1 MYHFYEIYGKIMN
14 YRVIADIIYAFGKI
28 CGSGLSGLGDLE
40 MEKIYDDNS
49 IDVKIGKLEAEE
61 AGVDFEYENIENE
74 EEDEKEQPFDAE
86 KIRVDQQMLSVKY
99 MLELM
104 EQNLI
109 ELNPGYQRR
118 SVWKDNKKKSLL
130 IESLM
135 LRIPIP
141 AFYFYENEDG
151 KYQVIDGQ
159 QRLTTIKEFVDGG
172 FRLSKLEYLGTEYNK
187 KKFKDLDTKYVQR
200 IYRTQIAVNILDARS
215 PKNVIYDIF
224 RRVNTGGVNLNPQ
237 EMRNA
242 ICKQE
247 VRDFL
252 VKSTQNENYIR
263 ATRGRVKDDRMDSQE
278 LALRFYAFYMAYNF
292 EKNILYYEYSN
303 IAAMLD
309 DAIES
314 LNKMNPERRAEL
326 FQKFDLAMKRSYE
339 AFGKYAFSKIQRDGN
354 RVRRNLDY
362 INKSL
367 FSSFSVLLLSPDFDY
382 MNIKGHQ
389 QKLLLGLADA
399 LEDHYYTNS
408 ITVGTGDKRNVYA
421 NFEYSRKVLEECLI

>member
-1 MYHFYEIYGKIMN
+1 M
-14 YRVIADIIYAFGKI
+14 
-28 CGSGLSGLGDLE
+28 
-40 MEKIYDDNS
+40 
-49 IDVKIGKLEAEE
+49 
-61 AGVDFEYENIENE
+61 
-74 EEDEKEQPFDAE
+74 
-86 KIRVDQQMLSVKY
+86 
-99 MLELM
+99 
-104 EQNLI
+104 
-109 ELNPGYQRR
+109 
-118 SVWKDNKKKSLL
+118 WKDNKRKSLL

-151 KYQVIDGQ
+151 QYQVIDGQ
-159 QRLTTIKEFVDGG
+159 QRLKTIKEFVDGQ
-172 FRLSKLEYLGTEYNK
+172 FRLTGLEYLSEEYNK
-187 KKFKDLDTKYVQR
+187 KKFADLNTKYTQR

-252 VKSTQNENYIR
+252 KKSTENENYLK

-278 LALRFYAFYMAYNF
+278 LVLRFYAFYKAYDY
-292 EKNILYYEYSN
+292 EKEILHYNYRN
-303 IAAMLD
+303 IATMLD
-309 DAIES
+309 DAIEL
-314 LNKMNPERRAEL
+314 LNKMKPERREEL

-339 AFGKYAFSKIQRDGN
+339 AFGKYAFSKIQKDG
-354 RVRRNLDY
+354 RNVKRNMDY

-367 FSSFSVLLLSPDFDY
+367 FSSFSVLVLSHRYDHV
-382 MNIKGHQ
+382 NIKEHQ
-389 QKLLLGLADA
+389 GKLLWELAEM
-399 LEDHYYTNS
+399 LEDHQYTNS

-421 NFEYSRKVLEECLI
+421 NFEYSSKVLEECLK

>member
-1 MYHFYEIYGKIMN
+1 
-14 YRVIADIIYAFGKI
+14 
-28 CGSGLSGLGDLE
+28 
-40 MEKIYDDNS
+40 MEKMYGDNS
-49 IDVKIGKLEAEE
+49 IDIKIGKLEAEE
-61 AGVDFEYENIENE
+61 AGLDYEFENIENDE
-74 EEDEKEQPFDAE
+74 EEKKEQPFDAE

-104 EQNLI
+104 EQDLI

-118 SVWKDNKKKSLL
+118 RVWKDNKKKSLL

-159 QRLTTIKEFVDGG
+159 QRLTTIKEFVDGK
-172 FRLSKLEYLGTEYNK
+172 FRLNGLEYLGKEYNK
-187 KKFKDLDTKYVQR
+187 KQFKNLDTKYIQR

-252 VKSTQNENYIR
+252 VKSTQNENYIM

-278 LALRFYAFYMAYNF
+278 LVLRFYAFYKAYDY
-292 EKNILYYEYSN
+292 EKNELDYDYPN

-309 DAIES
+309 DAIEN
-314 LNKMNPERRAEL
+314 LNRMSPERREEL
-326 FQKFDLAMKRSYE
+326 YQRFDLAMKRSYE
-339 AFGKYAFSKIQRDGN
+339 AFGKYAFSKIQKEGN
-354 RVRRNLDY
+354 RVKRNIDY

-367 FSSFSVLLLSPDFDY
+367 FSSFPVLLLSPVLDDV
-382 MNIKGHQ
+382 NIKAYQ
-389 QKLLLGLADA
+389 EKILLGLANA
-399 LEDHYYTNS
+399 LEEHYYTNS
-408 ITVGTGDKRNVYA
+408 ITIGTGNKRNVYA
-421 NFEYSRKVLEECLI
+421 NFGYSRKVLKECLV

>member
-1 MYHFYEIYGKIMN
+1 ME
-14 YRVIADIIYAFGKI
+14 IIY
-28 CGSGLSGLGDLE
+28 E
-40 MEKIYDDNS
+40 DDS
-49 IDVKIGKLEAEE
+49 IDAKIGRLEAEE
-61 AGVDFEYENIENE
+61 AGFDYEIENPENDDE
-74 EEDEKEQPFDAE
+74 EEKEQPFDAE

-104 EQNLI
+104 DQNLI

-118 SVWKDNKKKSLL
+118 RVWKDNKKKSLL

-159 QRLTTIKEFVDGG
+159 QRLTTIKEFVDGK
-172 FRLSKLEYLGTEYNK
+172 FRLTGLEYLGKDYNK
-187 KKFKDLDTKYVQR
+187 KRFENLDTKYAQR

-215 PKNVIYDIF
+215 PRNVIYDIF
-224 RRVNTGGVNLNPQ
+224 RRVNTGGMNLNPQ

-252 VKSTQNENYIR
+252 IKSTKNKNYLV
-263 ATRGRVKDDRMDSQE
+263 ATRKRVKDDRMDSQE
-278 LALRFYAFYMAYNF
+278 LVLRFYAFYKAYDY
-292 EKNILYYEYSN
+292 EKNILHYDYSN

-309 DAIES
+309 EAIED
-314 LNKMNPERRAEL
+314 LNKMKPEGRDEL
-326 FQKFDLAMKRSYE
+326 FQRFDLAMRRSYE
-339 AFGKYAFSKIQRDGN
+339 AFGEYAFSKIQREGTK
-354 RVRRNLDY
+354 VKRNLDY

-367 FSSFSVLLLSPDFDY
+367 FSSFSVLLLNHSYDDI
-382 MNIKGHQ
+382 NIRMMQPKI
-389 QKLLLGLADA
+389 LMSLAEA
-399 LEDHYYTNS
+399 LENHYYANS
-408 ITVGTGDKRNVYA
+408 ITIGTGDKRNVYA
-421 NFEYSRKVLEECLI
+421 NFEFSREVLDKCLKERWKK

>member
-1 MYHFYEIYGKIMN
+1 MAVIQENDDLDIEIEKKKAEYAGVEYE
-14 YRVIADIIYAFGKI
+14 V
-28 CGSGLSGLGDLE
+28 E
-40 MEKIYDDNS
+40 S
-49 IDVKIGKLEAEE
+49 IDEE
-61 AGVDFEYENIENE
+61 SDE
-74 EEDEKEQPFDAE
+74 ETEQPFDAD

-118 SVWKDNKKKSLL
+118 RVWKDNKRKSLL

-151 KYQVIDGQ
+151 QYQVIDGQ
-159 QRLTTIKEFVDGG
+159 QRLTTIKEFVSGE
-172 FRLSKLEYLGTEYNK
+172 FRLTGLEYLGNDYNK
-187 KKFKDLDTKYVQR
+187 KNFNDLDTKYIQR

-224 RRVNTGGVNLNPQ
+224 RRVNTGGMNLNPQ

-252 VKSTQNENYIR
+252 VKSTHNQNYLN
-263 ATRGRVKDDRMDSQE
+263 ATRGRVSDDRMDSQE
-278 LALRFYAFYMAYNF
+278 LVLRFYAFYKSYDY
-292 EKNILYYEYSN
+292 EKKILHYDYAN

-309 DAIES
+309 DAIEN
-314 LNKMNPERRAEL
+314 LNKMKPENRENL
-326 FQKFDLAMKRSYE
+326 FQKFDLAMERSWK
-339 AFGKYAFSKIQRDGN
+339 AFGKYAFSKVYCDGN
-354 RVRRNLDY
+354 VINRNLDY

-367 FSSFSVLLLSPDFDY
+367 FSSFSVLLMDSKYD
-382 MNIKGHQ
+382 NIDIKAQ
-389 QKLLLGLADA
+389 QKKILQSLANA
-399 LEDHYYTNS
+399 LEDHHYTNS
-408 ITVGTGDKRNVYA
+408 ITVGTGDRRNVYA
-421 NFEYSRKVLEECLI
+421 NFEYSRKVLEECLG

>member
-1 MYHFYEIYGKIMN
+1 
-14 YRVIADIIYAFGKI
+14 
-28 CGSGLSGLGDLE
+28 

-49 IDVKIGKLEAEE
+49 IDIKIGKLEAEE
-61 AGVDFEYENIENE
+61 AGVDYEFENLENDE
-74 EEDEKEQPFDAE
+74 EEQKEQPFDAE

-118 SVWKDNKKKSLL
+118 RVWKDNKKKSLL

-151 KYQVIDGQ
+151 EYQVIDGQ
-159 QRLTTIKEFVDGG
+159 QRLTTIKEFVDGE
-172 FRLSKLEYLGTEYNK
+172 FRLSGLEYLGKEYNK
-187 KKFKDLDTKYVQR
+187 RKFKDLDTKYIQR

-242 ICKQE
+242 LCKQE

-252 VKSTQNENYIR
+252 VKSTRNENYVM

-278 LALRFYAFYMAYNF
+278 LVLRFYAFYKAYNY
-292 EKNILYYEYSN
+292 EKNILYYDYPN

-309 DAIES
+309 DAIEN
-314 LNKMNPERRAEL
+314 LNKMSLEKREKL

-339 AFGKYAFSKIQRDGN
+339 AFGKYAFSKIQKEGN
-354 RVRRNLDY
+354 RVKRNLDY

-367 FSSFSVLLLSPDFDY
+367 FSSFSVLLLDSDY
-382 MNIKGHQ
+382 DNVSIRAYQG
-389 QKLLLGLADA
+389 KLLLGLADA

-421 NFEYSRKVLEECLI
+421 NFEYSRKVLEECLR

>member
-1 MYHFYEIYGKIMN
+1 MNIIGVGKM
-14 YRVIADIIYAFGKI
+14 GKV
-28 CGSGLSGLGDLE
+28 
-40 MEKIYDDNS
+40 YDDN
-49 IDVKIGKLEAEE
+49 IDIRIEKLEAED
-61 AGVDFEYENIENE
+61 AGLDYEFEGIENDE
-74 EEDEKEQPFDAE
+74 EQEIEKPFDAE

-109 ELNPGYQRR
+109 ELNPGYQRSR
-118 SVWKDNKKKSLL
+118 VWKDNKRKSLL

-151 KYQVIDGQ
+151 QYQVIDGQ
-159 QRLTTIKEFVDGG
+159 QRLKTIKEFVDGQ
-172 FRLSKLEYLGTEYNK
+172 FRLTGLEYLSEEYNK
-187 KKFKDLDTKYVQR
+187 KKFADLNTKYTQR

-252 VKSTQNENYIR
+252 KKSTENENYLK

-278 LALRFYAFYMAYNF
+278 LVLRFYAFYKAYDY
-292 EKNILYYEYSN
+292 EKEILHYNYRN
-303 IAAMLD
+303 IATMLD
-309 DAIES
+309 DAIEL
-314 LNKMNPERRAEL
+314 LNKMKPERREEL

-339 AFGKYAFSKIQRDGN
+339 AFGKYAFSKIQKDG
-354 RVRRNLDY
+354 RNVKRNMDY

-367 FSSFSVLLLSPDFDY
+367 FSSFSVLVLSHRYDHV
-382 MNIKGHQ
+382 NIKEHQ
-389 QKLLLGLADA
+389 GKLLWELAEM
-399 LEDHYYTNS
+399 LEDHQYTNS

-421 NFEYSRKVLEECLI
+421 NFEYSSKVLEECLK

>member
-1 MYHFYEIYGKIMN
+1 MT
-14 YRVIADIIYAFGKI
+14 IIQEND
-28 CGSGLSGLGDLE
+28 DLE
-40 MEKIYDDNS
+40 IEIEKKKAEYAG
-49 IDVKIGKLEAEE
+49 VEYEAECIGEESGEE
-61 AGVDFEYENIENE
+61 A
-74 EEDEKEQPFDAE
+74 EQPFDAE
-86 KIRVDQQMLSVKY
+86 KIRVDQQMLSIKY

-118 SVWKDNKKKSLL
+118 RVWKDNKRKSLL

-159 QRLTTIKEFVDGG
+159 QRLTTIKEFVNGE
-172 FRLSKLEYLGTEYNK
+172 FRLTGLEYLGSDYNK
-187 KKFKDLDTKYVQR
+187 KKFEDLDTKYIQR

-224 RRVNTGGVNLNPQ
+224 RRVNTGGMNLNPQ

-252 VKSTQNENYIR
+252 VKSTCNHNYLS
-263 ATRGRVKDDRMDSQE
+263 ATRGRVCDDRMDSQE
-278 LALRFYAFYMAYNF
+278 LVLRFYAFYKAYDY
-292 EKNILYYEYSN
+292 EKNILHYDYSN
-303 IAAMLD
+303 IATMLD
-309 DAIES
+309 DAIEN
-314 LNKMNPERRAEL
+314 LNKMKPENREVL
-326 FQKFDLAMKRSYE
+326 FQKFDLAMRRSWE
-339 AFGKYAFSKIQRDGN
+339 AFGKYAFSKIYCDGSTVN
-354 RVRRNLDY
+354 RNMDY

-367 FSSFSVLLLSPDFDY
+367 FSSFSVLLMDSKYDD
-382 MNIKGHQ
+382 IDIEAQ
-389 QKLLLGLADA
+389 QKKILQTLANA
-399 LEDHYYTNS
+399 LENHHYVNS
-408 ITVGTGDKRNVYA
+408 ITVGTGDRRNVYA
-421 NFEYSRKVLEECLI
+421 NFEYSRKVLEECLG

>member
-1 MYHFYEIYGKIMN
+1 MAVIQENDDLDIEI
-14 YRVIADIIYAFGKI
+14 
-28 CGSGLSGLGDLE
+28 
-40 MEKIYDDNS
+40 EK
-49 IDVKIGKLEAEE
+49 KKAEY
-61 AGVDFEYENIENE
+61 AGVEYEVEHVD
-74 EEDEKEQPFDAE
+74 DESDEQAEQPFDAE
-86 KIRVDQQMLSVKY
+86 KIRVDQQMLSIKY

-118 SVWKDNKKKSLL
+118 RVWKDNKRKSLL

-151 KYQVIDGQ
+151 QYQVIDGQ
-159 QRLTTIKEFVDGG
+159 QRLTTIKEFVNGEFHLTG
-172 FRLSKLEYLGTEYNK
+172 LEYLKNAYDK
-187 KKFKDLDTKYVQR
+187 KKFKDLDTKYIQR

-215 PKNVIYDIF
+215 PKSVIYDIF
-224 RRVNTGGVNLNPQ
+224 RRVNTGGMNLNPQ

-252 VKSTQNENYIR
+252 KKSTLNQNYLS

-278 LALRFYAFYMAYNF
+278 LVLRFYAFYRAYDY
-292 EKNILYYEYSN
+292 EKNCLHYDYSN

-309 DAIES
+309 DAIED
-314 LNKMNPERRAEL
+314 LNKMKPENREEL
-326 FQKFDLAMKRSYE
+326 FQKFDLAMKRSCV
-339 AFGKYAFSKIQRDGN
+339 AFGKYAFSKIHCEGN
-354 RVRRNLDY
+354 KISRNLDY

-367 FSSFSVLLLSPDFDY
+367 FSSFSVLL
-382 MNIKGHQ
+382 MNPRYDNINIEERQDKILQ
-389 QKLLLGLADA
+389 SLASA

-408 ITVGTGDKRNVYA
+408 ITVGTGDRRNVYA
-421 NFEYSRKVLEECLI
+421 NFEYSRRVLEEYLG

>member
-1 MYHFYEIYGKIMN
+1 
-14 YRVIADIIYAFGKI
+14 
-28 CGSGLSGLGDLE
+28 
-40 MEKIYDDNS
+40 MERIYDDNS

-61 AGVDFEYENIENE
+61 VGVDYEIEDIENE
-74 EEDEKEQPFDAE
+74 NDVEEEKERPFDAE

-104 EQNLI
+104 DQDLI

-118 SVWKDNKKKSLL
+118 RVWKDNKKKSLL

-159 QRLTTIKEFVDGG
+159 QRLTTIKEFVDGK
-172 FRLSKLEYLGTEYNK
+172 FRLNGLEYLGKEYNK
-187 KKFKDLDTKYVQR
+187 RKFKDLDTKYIQR

-224 RRVNTGGVNLNPQ
+224 RRVNTGGINLNPQ

-252 VKSTQNENYIR
+252 VKSTRNENYVM

-278 LALRFYAFYMAYNF
+278 LVLRFYAFYKAYNY
-292 EKNILYYEYSN
+292 EKNILYYDYPN

-309 DAIES
+309 DAIEN
-314 LNKMNPERRAEL
+314 LNKMSLERREEL
-326 FQKFDLAMKRSYE
+326 FEKFDLAMKRSYE
-339 AFGKYAFSKIQRDGN
+339 AFGKYAFSKIQKEGN
-354 RVRRNLDY
+354 GVKRNLDY

-367 FSSFSVLLLSPDFDY
+367 FSSFSVLLLDSDY
-382 MNIKGHQ
+382 DNVSIRAYQG
-389 QKLLLGLADA
+389 KLLLGLADA

-421 NFEYSRKVLEECLI
+421 NFEYSRKVLEECLR

>member
-1 MYHFYEIYGKIMN
+1 MGEIYEN
-14 YRVIADIIYAFGKI
+14 D
-28 CGSGLSGLGDLE
+28 
-40 MEKIYDDNS
+40 S
-49 IDVKIGKLEAEE
+49 IDEKIGKLKAEE
-61 AGVDFEYENIENE
+61 AGIDYEIENME
-74 EEDEKEQPFDAE
+74 DDEDEENEQPFDAE

-104 EQNLI
+104 DQDLI

-118 SVWKDNKKKSLL
+118 RVWRDNKKKSLL

-159 QRLTTIKEFVDGG
+159 QRLTTIREFVNGE
-172 FRLSKLEYLGTEYNK
+172 FRLTGLEYLGKDYNK
-187 KKFKDLDTKYVQR
+187 RKFKDLDTKYVQR

-215 PKNVIYDIF
+215 PKNVIFDIF

-252 VKSTQNENYIR
+252 IKSTKNENYLL

-278 LALRFYAFYMAYNF
+278 LVLRFYAFYKAYDY
-292 EKNILYYEYSN
+292 EKNVLHYDYPN

-309 DAIES
+309 DAIEE
-314 LNKMNPERRAEL
+314 LNKMQPSMREEL
-326 FQKFDLAMKRSYE
+326 YKKFDLAMRRSYE
-339 AFGKYAFSKIQRDGN
+339 AFGEYAFSKIQKDG
-354 RVRRNLDY
+354 RTVKRNMDY

-367 FSSFSVLLLSPDFDY
+367 FSSFSVLLLNKSYDDI
-382 MNIKGHQ
+382 NIKSKKE
-389 QKLLLGLADA
+389 KLLLELADA
-399 LEDHYYTNS
+399 LSDHYYTNS
-408 ITVGTGDKRNVYA
+408 ITIGTGDKRNVYT
-421 NFEYSRKVLEECLI
+421 NYEFSRKVLEQCLV

>member
-1 MYHFYEIYGKIMN
+1 
-14 YRVIADIIYAFGKI
+14 
-28 CGSGLSGLGDLE
+28 
-40 MEKIYDDNS
+40 MEKIYNDNS
-49 IDVKIGKLEAEE
+49 IDIKIGKLEAEE
-61 AGVDFEYENIENE
+61 AGVDFEYENIENDE
-74 EEDEKEQPFDAE
+74 EEEKEQPFDAE

-252 VKSTQNENYIR
+252 VKSTQNENYIM
-263 ATRGRVKDDRMDSQE
+263 ATRGRVKDDRMDAQE
-278 LALRFYAFYMAYNF
+278 LVLRFYAFYMAYNF
-292 EKNILYYEYSN
+292 EKKILHYEYSN

-309 DAIES
+309 NAIES
-314 LNKMNPERRAEL
+314 LNKMNPERREEF

-367 FSSFSVLLLSPDFDY
+367 FSSFSVLLLSPDFDN

-399 LEDHYYTNS
+399 LEEHYYTNS

>member
-1 MYHFYEIYGKIMN
+1 M
-14 YRVIADIIYAFGKI
+14 AIIQEND
-28 CGSGLSGLGDLE
+28 DLE
-40 MEKIYDDNS
+40 IEIEKKKAEYAG
-49 IDVKIGKLEAEE
+49 VEYEAEGIGEESGEE
-61 AGVDFEYENIENE
+61 A
-74 EEDEKEQPFDAE
+74 EQPFDAE
-86 KIRVDQQMLSVKY
+86 KIRVDQQMLSIKY

-118 SVWKDNKKKSLL
+118 RVWKDNKRKSLL

-159 QRLTTIKEFVDGG
+159 QRLTTIKEFVNGE
-172 FRLSKLEYLGTEYNK
+172 FRLTGLEYLGSDYNK
-187 KKFKDLDTKYVQR
+187 KKFKDLDTKYIQR

-224 RRVNTGGVNLNPQ
+224 RRVNTGGMNLNPQ

-252 VKSTQNENYIR
+252 VKSTCNHNYLS
-263 ATRGRVKDDRMDSQE
+263 ATRGRVCDDRMDSQE
-278 LALRFYAFYMAYNF
+278 LVLRFYAFYKAYDY
-292 EKNILYYEYSN
+292 EKNILHYDYSN
-303 IAAMLD
+303 IATMLD
-309 DAIES
+309 DAIEN
-314 LNKMNPERRAEL
+314 LNKMKPENREVL
-326 FQKFDLAMKRSYE
+326 FQKFDLAMRRSWE
-339 AFGKYAFSKIQRDGN
+339 AFGKYAFSKIYCDGSTVN
-354 RVRRNLDY
+354 RNMDY

-367 FSSFSVLLLSPDFDY
+367 FSSFSVLLMDSKYDDID
-382 MNIKGHQ
+382 IKAQ
-389 QKLLLGLADA
+389 QKKILQTLANA
-399 LEDHYYTNS
+399 LKNHHYVNS
-408 ITVGTGDKRNVYA
+408 ITVGTGDRRNVYA
-421 NFEYSRKVLEECLI
+421 NFEYSRKVLEECLG

>member
-1 MYHFYEIYGKIMN
+1 MAVIQENDDLDIEIEKKKAEYAGVEYE
-14 YRVIADIIYAFGKI
+14 V
-28 CGSGLSGLGDLE
+28 E
-40 MEKIYDDNS
+40 S
-49 IDVKIGKLEAEE
+49 IDEE
-61 AGVDFEYENIENE
+61 SDE
-74 EEDEKEQPFDAE
+74 ETEQPFDAD

-118 SVWKDNKKKSLL
+118 RVWKDNKRKSLL

-151 KYQVIDGQ
+151 QYQVIDGQ
-159 QRLTTIKEFVDGG
+159 QRLTTIKEFVSGE
-172 FRLSKLEYLGTEYNK
+172 FRLTGLEYLGNDYNK
-187 KKFKDLDTKYVQR
+187 KNFNDLDTKYIQR

-224 RRVNTGGVNLNPQ
+224 RRVNTGGMNLNPQ

-252 VKSTQNENYIR
+252 VKSTHNQNYLN
-263 ATRGRVKDDRMDSQE
+263 ATRGRVSDDRMDSQE
-278 LALRFYAFYMAYNF
+278 LVLRFYAFYKSYDYA
-292 EKNILYYEYSN
+292 N

-309 DAIES
+309 DAIEN
-314 LNKMNPERRAEL
+314 LNKMKPENREDL
-326 FQKFDLAMKRSYE
+326 FQKFDLAMERSWK
-339 AFGKYAFSKIQRDGN
+339 AFGKYAFSKVYCDGN
-354 RVRRNLDY
+354 VINRNLDY

-367 FSSFSVLLLSPDFDY
+367 FSSFSVLLMDSKYD
-382 MNIKGHQ
+382 NIDIKAQ
-389 QKLLLGLADA
+389 QKKILQSLANA
-399 LEDHYYTNS
+399 LEDHHYTNS
-408 ITVGTGDKRNVYA
+408 ITVGTGDRRNVYA
-421 NFEYSRKVLEECLI
+421 NFEYSRKVLEECLG

>member
-1 MYHFYEIYGKIMN
+1 
-14 YRVIADIIYAFGKI
+14 
-28 CGSGLSGLGDLE
+28 
-40 MEKIYDDNS
+40 MEKMYDNDS
-49 IDVKIGKLEAEE
+49 IDLKIGKLEAEE
-61 AGVDFEYENIENE
+61 AGLDYEFEDIENNDE
-74 EEDEKEQPFDAE
+74 EEKEQPFDAE

-118 SVWKDNKKKSLL
+118 RVWKDNKKKSLL

-159 QRLTTIKEFVDGG
+159 QRLTTIKEFVDGE
-172 FRLSKLEYLGTEYNK
+172 FRLSGLEYLGKEYNK
-187 KKFKDLDTKYVQR
+187 KKFKNLDTKYVQR

-252 VKSTQNENYIR
+252 VRSTQNENYIR

-278 LALRFYAFYMAYNF
+278 LVLRFYAFYKAYNY
-292 EKNILYYEYSN
+292 EKNVLYYDYPN
-303 IAAMLD
+303 IATMLD
-309 DAIES
+309 AAIEN
-314 LNKMNPERRAEL
+314 LNKMNSKSKEEL
-326 FQKFDLAMKRSYE
+326 YQKFDLAMKRCYE
-339 AFGKYAFSKIQRDGN
+339 AFGKYAFSKIQREGSSIK
-354 RVRRNLDY
+354 RNMDY

-367 FSSFSVLLLSPDFDY
+367 FSSFSVLLLSPTLDDV
-382 MNIKGHQ
+382 NIKAYRE
-389 QKLLLGLADA
+389 KLLLELANNLA
-399 LEDHYYTNS
+399 NHYYTNS

-421 NFEYSRKVLEECLI
+421 NFEYSRKVLEECLK

>member
-1 MYHFYEIYGKIMN
+1 MAVIQENDDLDIEIEKKKAEYAGVEYE
-14 YRVIADIIYAFGKI
+14 V
-28 CGSGLSGLGDLE
+28 E
-40 MEKIYDDNS
+40 S
-49 IDVKIGKLEAEE
+49 IDEE
-61 AGVDFEYENIENE
+61 SDE
-74 EEDEKEQPFDAE
+74 ETEQPFDAD

-118 SVWKDNKKKSLL
+118 RVWKDNKRKSLL

-151 KYQVIDGQ
+151 QYQVIDGQ
-159 QRLTTIKEFVDGG
+159 QRLTTIKEFVSGE
-172 FRLSKLEYLGTEYNK
+172 FRLTGLEYLGNDYNK
-187 KKFKDLDTKYVQR
+187 KNFNDLDTKYIQR

-224 RRVNTGGVNLNPQ
+224 RRVNTGGMNLNPQ

-252 VKSTQNENYIR
+252 VKSTHNQNYLN
-263 ATRGRVKDDRMDSQE
+263 ATRGRVSDDRMDSQE
-278 LALRFYAFYMAYNF
+278 LVLRFYAFYKSYDY
-292 EKNILYYEYSN
+292 EKKILHYDYAN

-309 DAIES
+309 DAIEN
-314 LNKMNPERRAEL
+314 LNKMKPENREDL
-326 FQKFDLAMKRSYE
+326 FQKFDLAMERSWK
-339 AFGKYAFSKIQRDGN
+339 AFGKYAFSKVYCDGN
-354 RVRRNLDY
+354 VINRNLDY

-367 FSSFSVLLLSPDFDY
+367 FSSFSVLLMDSKYD
-382 MNIKGHQ
+382 NIDIKAQ
-389 QKLLLGLADA
+389 QKKILQSLANA
-399 LEDHYYTNS
+399 LEDHHYTNS
-408 ITVGTGDKRNVYA
+408 ITVGTGDRRNVYA
-421 NFEYSRKVLEECLI
+421 NFEYSRKVLEECLG

>member
-1 MYHFYEIYGKIMN
+1 M
-14 YRVIADIIYAFGKI
+14 AIIQEND
-28 CGSGLSGLGDLE
+28 DLE
-40 MEKIYDDNS
+40 IEIEKKKAEYAG
-49 IDVKIGKLEAEE
+49 VEYEAEGIGEESGEE
-61 AGVDFEYENIENE
+61 A
-74 EEDEKEQPFDAE
+74 EQPFDAE
-86 KIRVDQQMLSVKY
+86 KIRVDQQMLSIKY

-118 SVWKDNKKKSLL
+118 RVWKDNKRKSLL

-159 QRLTTIKEFVDGG
+159 QRLTTIKEFVNGE
-172 FRLSKLEYLGTEYNK
+172 FRLTGLEYLGSDYNK
-187 KKFKDLDTKYVQR
+187 KKFEDLDTKYIQR

-224 RRVNTGGVNLNPQ
+224 RRVNTGGMNLNPQ

-252 VKSTQNENYIR
+252 VKSTCNHNYLS
-263 ATRGRVKDDRMDSQE
+263 ATRGRVCDDRMDSQE
-278 LALRFYAFYMAYNF
+278 LVLRFYAFYKAYDY
-292 EKNILYYEYSN
+292 EKNILHYDYSN
-303 IAAMLD
+303 IATMLD
-309 DAIES
+309 DAIEN
-314 LNKMNPERRAEL
+314 LNKMKPENREVL
-326 FQKFDLAMKRSYE
+326 FQKFDLAMRRSWE
-339 AFGKYAFSKIQRDGN
+339 AFGKYAFSKIYCDGSTVN
-354 RVRRNLDY
+354 RNMDY

-367 FSSFSVLLLSPDFDY
+367 FSSFSVLLMDSKYDD
-382 MNIKGHQ
+382 IDIETQ
-389 QKLLLGLADA
+389 QKKILQTLANA
-399 LEDHYYTNS
+399 LKNHHYVNS
-408 ITVGTGDKRNVYA
+408 ITVGTGDRRNVYA
-421 NFEYSRKVLEECLI
+421 NFEYSRKVLEECLG

>member
-1 MYHFYEIYGKIMN
+1 M
-14 YRVIADIIYAFGKI
+14 AIIQEND
-28 CGSGLSGLGDLE
+28 DLE
-40 MEKIYDDNS
+40 IEIEKKKAEYAG
-49 IDVKIGKLEAEE
+49 VEYEAE
-61 AGVDFEYENIENE
+61 GIGE
-74 EEDEKEQPFDAE
+74 ESGEKAEQPFDAE
-86 KIRVDQQMLSVKY
+86 KIRVDQQMLSIKY

-118 SVWKDNKKKSLL
+118 RVWKDNKRKSLL

-159 QRLTTIKEFVDGG
+159 QRLTTIKEFVNGE
-172 FRLSKLEYLGTEYNK
+172 FRLTGLEYLGSDYNK
-187 KKFKDLDTKYVQR
+187 KKFEDLDTKYIQR

-224 RRVNTGGVNLNPQ
+224 RRVNTGGMNLNPQ

-252 VKSTQNENYIR
+252 VKSTCNHNYLS
-263 ATRGRVKDDRMDSQE
+263 ATRGRVCDDRMDSQE
-278 LALRFYAFYMAYNF
+278 LVLRFYAFYKAYDY
-292 EKNILYYEYSN
+292 EKNILHYDYSN
-303 IAAMLD
+303 IATMLD
-309 DAIES
+309 DAIEN
-314 LNKMNPERRAEL
+314 LNKMKPENREVL
-326 FQKFDLAMKRSYE
+326 FQKFDLAMRRSWE
-339 AFGKYAFSKIQRDGN
+339 AFGKYAFSKIYCDGSTVN
-354 RVRRNLDY
+354 RNMDY

-367 FSSFSVLLLSPDFDY
+367 FSSFSVLLMDSKYDD
-382 MNIKGHQ
+382 IDIEAQ
-389 QKLLLGLADA
+389 QKKILQTLANA
-399 LEDHYYTNS
+399 LENHHYVNS
-408 ITVGTGDKRNVYA
+408 ITVGTGDRRNVYA
-421 NFEYSRKVLEECLI
+421 NFEYSRKVLEECLG

>member
-1 MYHFYEIYGKIMN
+1 M
-14 YRVIADIIYAFGKI
+14 AIIQEND
-28 CGSGLSGLGDLE
+28 DLE
-40 MEKIYDDNS
+40 IEIEKKKAEYAG
-49 IDVKIGKLEAEE
+49 VEYEAEGIGEESGEE
-61 AGVDFEYENIENE
+61 A
-74 EEDEKEQPFDAE
+74 EQPFDAE
-86 KIRVDQQMLSVKY
+86 KIRVDQQMLSIKY

-118 SVWKDNKKKSLL
+118 RVWKDNKRKSLL

-159 QRLTTIKEFVDGG
+159 QRLTTIKEFVNGE
-172 FRLSKLEYLGTEYNK
+172 FRLTGLEYLGSDYNK
-187 KKFKDLDTKYVQR
+187 KKFEDLDTKYIQR

-224 RRVNTGGVNLNPQ
+224 RRVNTGGMNLNPQ

-252 VKSTQNENYIR
+252 VKSTCNHNYLS
-263 ATRGRVKDDRMDSQE
+263 ATRGRVCDDRMDSQE
-278 LALRFYAFYMAYNF
+278 LVLRFYAFYKAYDY
-292 EKNILYYEYSN
+292 EKNILHYDYSN
-303 IAAMLD
+303 IATMLD
-309 DAIES
+309 EAIEN
-314 LNKMNPERRAEL
+314 LNKMKPENREVL
-326 FQKFDLAMKRSYE
+326 FQKFDLAMRRSWE
-339 AFGKYAFSKIQRDGN
+339 AFGKYAFSKIYCDGSTVN
-354 RVRRNLDY
+354 RNMDY

-367 FSSFSVLLLSPDFDY
+367 FSSFSVLLMDSKYDD
-382 MNIKGHQ
+382 IDIEAQ
-389 QKLLLGLADA
+389 QKKILQTLANA
-399 LEDHYYTNS
+399 LENHHYVNS
-408 ITVGTGDKRNVYA
+408 ITVGTGDRRNVYA
-421 NFEYSRKVLEECLI
+421 NFEYSRRVLEECLG

>member
-1 MYHFYEIYGKIMN
+1 MGQ
-14 YRVIADIIYAFGKI
+14 ADV
-28 CGSGLSGLGDLE
+28 GDELE
-40 MEKIYDDNS
+40 VEYDKMLAEKIGFDY
-49 IDVKIGKLEAEE
+49 EAEVQD
-61 AGVDFEYENIENE
+61 GE
-74 EEDEKEQPFDAE
+74 EEEEVVSELPFDAE

-104 EQNLI
+104 GEDLI

-118 SVWKDNKKKSLL
+118 RVWKDNKKKSLL

-159 QRLTTIKEFVDGG
+159 QRLATIKEFVDGE
-172 FRLSKLEYLGTEYNK
+172 FRLSGLEYLGELNDK
-187 KKFKDLDTKYVQR
+187 KRFDELHTKYKQR

-215 PKNVIYDIF
+215 PKRVIYDIF

-252 VKSTQNENYIR
+252 IQSTFDENYLL
-263 ATRGRVKDDRMDSQE
+263 ATRNKIKDVRMDSQE
-278 LALRFYAFYMAYNF
+278 LVLRFYAFYQAYDF
-292 EKNILYYEYSN
+292 ENECLYYEYNN

-314 LNKMNPERRAEL
+314 LNRTDKVIKKALYEKFRTAMWRAY
-326 FQKFDLAMKRSYE
+326 Q
-339 AFGKYAFSKIQRDGN
+339 AFGEFCFSKIWLEGDYVTRSM
-354 RVRRNLDY
+354 DY

-367 FSSFSVLLLSPDFDY
+367 FTSFTVLLMHPKYDEIDIAAY
-382 MNIKGHQ
+382 RDE
-389 QKLLLGLADA
+389 LLHELAER
-399 LEDHYYTNS
+399 LEIHEYTNA
-408 ITVGTGDKRNVYA
+408 ITVATGNRRNVNA
-421 NFEYSRKVLEECLI
+421 NFGYSRDVLEEVLG

>member
-1 MYHFYEIYGKIMN
+1 
-14 YRVIADIIYAFGKI
+14 
-28 CGSGLSGLGDLE
+28 

-61 AGVDFEYENIENE
+61 AGVDYEIEDIENE
-74 EEDEKEQPFDAE
+74 NDVEEEKERPFDAE

-104 EQNLI
+104 DQDLI

-118 SVWKDNKKKSLL
+118 RVWKDNKKKSLL

-151 KYQVIDGQ
+151 EYQVIDGQ
-159 QRLTTIKEFVDGG
+159 QRLTTIKEFVDGE
-172 FRLSKLEYLGTEYNK
+172 FRLSGLEYLGKEYNK
-187 KKFKDLDTKYVQR
+187 RKFKDLDTKYIQR

-242 ICKQE
+242 LCKQE

-252 VKSTQNENYIR
+252 VKSTRNENYVM

-278 LALRFYAFYMAYNF
+278 LVLRFYAFYKAYNY
-292 EKNILYYEYSN
+292 EKNILYYDYPN

-309 DAIES
+309 DAIEN
-314 LNKMNPERRAEL
+314 LNKMSLEKREKL

-339 AFGKYAFSKIQRDGN
+339 AFGKYAFSKIQKEGN
-354 RVRRNLDY
+354 RVKRNLDY

-367 FSSFSVLLLSPDFDY
+367 FSSFSVLLLDSDY
-382 MNIKGHQ
+382 DNVSIRAYQG
-389 QKLLLGLADA
+389 KLLLGLADA

-421 NFEYSRKVLEECLI
+421 NFEYSRKVLEECLR

>member
-1 MYHFYEIYGKIMN
+1 
-14 YRVIADIIYAFGKI
+14 
-28 CGSGLSGLGDLE
+28 
-40 MEKIYDDNS
+40 MEKLYDDNS
-49 IDVKIGKLEAEE
+49 IDVRIGKLEAEE
-61 AGVDFEYENIENE
+61 AGFDYEVDHVENDE
-74 EEDEKEQPFDAE
+74 EEENEQPFDAE

-118 SVWKDNKKKSLL
+118 RVWKDNKRKSLL

-151 KYQVIDGQ
+151 QYQVIDGQ
-159 QRLTTIKEFVDGG
+159 QRLTTIKEFVKGE
-172 FRLSKLEYLGTEYNK
+172 FRLSGLEYLGKDYNK
-187 KKFKDLDTKYVQR
+187 KRFKDLDTKYIQR

-224 RRVNTGGVNLNPQ
+224 RRVNTGGINLNPQ

-242 ICKQE
+242 ICRQE

-252 VKSTQNENYIR
+252 VKSTRNDNYIM

-278 LALRFYAFYMAYNF
+278 LVLRFYAFYKAYNY
-292 EKNILYYEYSN
+292 EKNVLYYDYPN
-303 IAAMLD
+303 IASMLD

-314 LNKMNPERRAEL
+314 LNTMNAERREEL

-339 AFGKYAFSKIQRDGN
+339 AFGKYAFSKIQREGSG
-354 RVRRNLDY
+354 VKRNMDY

-367 FSSFSVLLLSPDFDY
+367 FSAFSVLLLNPDFDSV
-382 MNIKGHQ
+382 NIKAYQ
-389 QKLLLGLADA
+389 EKLLLKLADA

-408 ITVGTGDKRNVYA
+408 ITIGTGDKRNVYA
-421 NFEYSRKVLEECLI
+421 NFAYSRKVLEECLK

>member
-1 MYHFYEIYGKIMN
+1 
-14 YRVIADIIYAFGKI
+14 
-28 CGSGLSGLGDLE
+28 
-40 MEKIYDDNS
+40 MENNYDDNS
-49 IDVKIGKLEAEE
+49 IYVKIGKLEAEE
-61 AGVDFEYENIENE
+61 AGVDYEFESTAGDE
-74 EEDEKEQPFDAE
+74 EQDREQPFDAE

-104 EQNLI
+104 DQDLI

-118 SVWKDNKKKSLL
+118 RVWKDNKRKSLL

-159 QRLTTIKEFVDGG
+159 QRLTTIKEFVNGDFKLTG
-172 FRLSKLEYLGTEYNK
+172 LEYLGKEYNK
-187 KKFKDLDTKYVQR
+187 KNFKELDTKYIQR

-252 VKSTQNENYIR
+252 IKSTQNENYVR

-278 LALRFYAFYMAYNF
+278 LVLRFYAFYKAYDY
-292 EKNILYYEYSN
+292 EKNILHYDYLN

-309 DAIES
+309 DAIED
-314 LNKMNPERRAEL
+314 LNRMNSARRESL

-339 AFGKYAFSKIQRDGN
+339 AFGKYAFSKIQREG
-354 RVRRNLDY
+354 RYVRRNMDY
-362 INKSL
+362 INKSM
-367 FSSFSVLLLSPDFDY
+367 FSSFSVLLLSPRFEY
-382 MNIKGHQ
+382 VNIKLCQ
-389 QKLLLGLADA
+389 EKLLLGVADA

-408 ITVGTGDKRNVYA
+408 ITIGTGDKRNVYA
-421 NFEYSRKVLEECLI
+421 NFEYSRKVLEECLK

>member
-1 MYHFYEIYGKIMN
+1 
-14 YRVIADIIYAFGKI
+14 
-28 CGSGLSGLGDLE
+28 
-40 MEKIYDDNS
+40 MEKMYGDNS
-49 IDVKIGKLEAEE
+49 IDIKIGKLEAEE
-61 AGVDFEYENIENE
+61 AGLDYEFENIENDE
-74 EEDEKEQPFDAE
+74 EEEKEQPFDAE

-104 EQNLI
+104 EQDLI

-118 SVWKDNKKKSLL
+118 RVWKDNKKKSLL

-159 QRLTTIKEFVDGG
+159 QRLTTIKEFVDGK
-172 FRLSKLEYLGTEYNK
+172 FRLNGLEYLGKEYNK
-187 KKFKDLDTKYVQR
+187 KQFKNLDTKYIQR

-252 VKSTQNENYIR
+252 VKSTQNENYIM

-278 LALRFYAFYMAYNF
+278 LVLRFYAFYKAYDY
-292 EKNILYYEYSN
+292 EKNELDYDYPN

-309 DAIES
+309 DAIEN
-314 LNKMNPERRAEL
+314 LNRMSPERREEL
-326 FQKFDLAMKRSYE
+326 YQRFDLAMKRSYE
-339 AFGKYAFSKIQRDGN
+339 AFGKYAFSKIQKEGN
-354 RVRRNLDY
+354 RVKRNIDY

-367 FSSFSVLLLSPDFDY
+367 FSSFPVLLLSPVLDDV
-382 MNIKGHQ
+382 NIKAYQ
-389 QKLLLGLADA
+389 EKILLGLANA
-399 LEDHYYTNS
+399 LEEHYYTNS
-408 ITVGTGDKRNVYA
+408 ITIGTGNKRNVYA
-421 NFEYSRKVLEECLI
+421 NFGYSRKVLKECLV

>member
-1 MYHFYEIYGKIMN
+1 
-14 YRVIADIIYAFGKI
+14 
-28 CGSGLSGLGDLE
+28 
-40 MEKIYDDNS
+40 MEKKYDDDN

-61 AGVDFEYENIENE
+61 AGFEYEFESSDGDEEQEN
-74 EEDEKEQPFDAE
+74 EQPFDAE

-104 EQNLI
+104 EQELI

-118 SVWKDNKKKSLL
+118 RVWKDNKKKSLL

-159 QRLTTIKEFVDGG
+159 QRLTTIKEFVNGE
-172 FRLSKLEYLGTEYNK
+172 FRLSGLEYLGKEYNK
-187 KKFKDLDTKYVQR
+187 RKFDDLDTKYIQR

-242 ICKQE
+242 ICRQE

-252 VKSTQNENYIR
+252 IKSTLNENYIK

-278 LALRFYAFYMAYNF
+278 LVLRFYAFYKAYDY
-292 EKNILYYEYSN
+292 EKNVLHYDYSN
-303 IAAMLD
+303 IATMLD

-314 LNKMNPERRAEL
+314 LNKMKPERREEL

-339 AFGKYAFSKIQRDGN
+339 AFGKYAFSKIQREN
-354 RVRRNLDY
+354 RTVKRNMDY

-367 FSSFSVLLLSPDFDY
+367 FSSFSVLLLSHDFDDG
-382 MNIKGHQ
+382 NIKVCQ
-389 QKLLLGLADA
+389 SSLLLKLADA
-399 LEDHYYTNS
+399 LADHHYANS

-421 NFEYSRKVLEECLI
+421 NFEFSRKVLEECLK

>member
-1 MYHFYEIYGKIMN
+1 M
-14 YRVIADIIYAFGKI
+14 AIIQEND
-28 CGSGLSGLGDLE
+28 DLE
-40 MEKIYDDNS
+40 IEIEKKKAEYAG
-49 IDVKIGKLEAEE
+49 VEYEAEGIGEESGEE
-61 AGVDFEYENIENE
+61 AEN
-74 EEDEKEQPFDAE
+74 PFDAE
-86 KIRVDQQMLSVKY
+86 KIRVDQQMLSIKY

-118 SVWKDNKKKSLL
+118 RVWKDNKRKSLL

-159 QRLTTIKEFVDGG
+159 QRLTTIKEFVNGE
-172 FRLSKLEYLGTEYNK
+172 FRLTGLEYLGSDYNK
-187 KKFKDLDTKYVQR
+187 KKFEDLDTKYIQR

-224 RRVNTGGVNLNPQ
+224 RRVNTGGMNLNPQ

-252 VKSTQNENYIR
+252 VKSTCNHNYLS
-263 ATRGRVKDDRMDSQE
+263 ATRGRVCDDRMDSQE
-278 LALRFYAFYMAYNF
+278 LVLRFYAFYKAYDY
-292 EKNILYYEYSN
+292 EKNILHYDYSN
-303 IAAMLD
+303 IATMLD
-309 DAIES
+309 EAIEN
-314 LNKMNPERRAEL
+314 LNKMKPENREVL
-326 FQKFDLAMKRSYE
+326 FQKFDLAMRRSWE
-339 AFGKYAFSKIQRDGN
+339 AFGKYAFSKIYCDGSTVN
-354 RVRRNLDY
+354 RNMDY

-367 FSSFSVLLLSPDFDY
+367 FSSFSVLLMDSKYDD
-382 MNIKGHQ
+382 IDIEAQ
-389 QKLLLGLADA
+389 QKKILQTLANA
-399 LEDHYYTNS
+399 LENHHYVNS
-408 ITVGTGDKRNVYA
+408 ITVGTGDRRNVYA
-421 NFEYSRKVLEECLI
+421 NFEYSRKVLEECLG

>member
-1 MYHFYEIYGKIMN
+1 MGEIYEN
-14 YRVIADIIYAFGKI
+14 D
-28 CGSGLSGLGDLE
+28 
-40 MEKIYDDNS
+40 S
-49 IDVKIGKLEAEE
+49 IDEKIGKLKAEE
-61 AGVDFEYENIENE
+61 AGIDYEIENME
-74 EEDEKEQPFDAE
+74 DDEDEENEQPFDAE

-104 EQNLI
+104 DQDLI

-118 SVWKDNKKKSLL
+118 RVWRDNKKKSLL

-159 QRLTTIKEFVDGG
+159 QRLTTIREFVNGE
-172 FRLSKLEYLGTEYNK
+172 FRLTGLEYLGKDYNK
-187 KKFKDLDTKYVQR
+187 RKFKDLDTKYVQR

-215 PKNVIYDIF
+215 PKNVIFDIF

-252 VKSTQNENYIR
+252 IKSTKNENYLL

-278 LALRFYAFYMAYNF
+278 LVLRFYAFYKAYDY
-292 EKNILYYEYSN
+292 EKNVLHYDYPN

-309 DAIES
+309 DAIEE
-314 LNKMNPERRAEL
+314 LNKMQPSMREEL
-326 FQKFDLAMKRSYE
+326 YKKFDLAMRRTYE
-339 AFGKYAFSKIQRDGN
+339 AFGEYAFSKIQKDG
-354 RVRRNLDY
+354 RTVKRNMDY

-367 FSSFSVLLLSPDFDY
+367 FSSFSVLLLNKSYDDI
-382 MNIKGHQ
+382 NIKSKKE
-389 QKLLLGLADA
+389 KLLLELADA
-399 LEDHYYTNS
+399 LSDHYYTNS
-408 ITVGTGDKRNVYA
+408 ITIGTGDKRNVYT
-421 NFEYSRKVLEECLI
+421 NYEFSRKVLEQCLV